1 MYKKIFFPKP
11 SGEKNE
17 EEDRK
22 VIEEA
27 IKNGKI
33 ETCARDLSWYLTSND
48 LYDVEKLYI
57 QKVHASTYYQ
67 GLDETKKKEYDN
79 MLGGM
84 MLLIKE
90 QNASCPPNT
99 EDLESRLIKVY
110 TDKRSVY

>member
-11 SGEKNE
+11 LEQKE
-17 EEDRK
+17 DEEDRE

-99 EDLESRLIKVY
+99 EDLENRLIKEY